1 MHPSVYM
8 IEKELIEHKVIIRLP
23 LFIALCGLVLG
34 VGLMFNNQAQHNF
47 FFQMEVSGDI
57 SEIHQEIARDLN
69 SLIFAIAGTVSLLLT
84 TLFLPK
90 TLRKERQEGS
100 SMFWRSMPVS
110 NHLTHAVKLAVGLVI
125 IPLICALL
133 VLFTDVMLW
142 LIQTFSDKQL
152 ALLVE
157 QQSIFYALTNW
168 LAFLARML
176 LVSIV
181 LLPLAMVA
189 LAISQIVNSPLLVM
203 FIGSYAIKWLS
214 LSLFASDWISKFLAL
229 VVSLPIYVLFEPNPF
244 RAIVE
249 APALSLVVYV
259 AIGII
264 AYLTSIRLNRTE
276 DVTWRNLFQR

>member
-157 QQSIFYALTNW
+157 QQSIFYVLTNW

>member
-157 QQSIFYALTNW
+157 QQSIFYVLTNW

-229 VVSLPIYVLFEPNPF
+229 VASLPIYVLFEPNPF

-264 AYLTSIRLNRTE
+264 AYLTSVRLNRTE

>member
-34 VGLMFNNQAQHNF
+34 VGLMFDNQAQHNF

-133 VLFTDVMLW
+133 LLFTDVMLW

-157 QQSIFYALTNW
+157 QQSIFYVLTNW

-229 VVSLPIYVLFEPNPF
+229 VASLPIYVLFEPNPF

>member
-34 VGLMFNNQAQHNF
+34 VGLMFNSQAQHNF

-157 QQSIFYALTNW
+157 QQSIFYVLTNW

-214 LSLFASDWISKFLAL
+214 LSLFASEWISKFLAL

-264 AYLTSIRLNRTE
+264 AYLTSVRLNRTE

>member
-1 MHPSVYM
+1 
-8 IEKELIEHKVIIRLP
+8 
-23 LFIALCGLVLG
+23 
-34 VGLMFNNQAQHNF
+34 
-47 FFQMEVSGDI
+47 
-57 SEIHQEIARDLN
+57 
-69 SLIFAIAGTVSLLLT
+69 
-84 TLFLPK
+84 
-90 TLRKERQEGS
+90 
-100 SMFWRSMPVS
+100 MPVS
-110 NHLTHAVKLAVGLVI
+110 NHLTHAVKLVVGLVI

-157 QQSIFYALTNW
+157 QQSIFYVLTNW

-176 LVSIV
+176 LVSIA

-214 LSLFASDWISKFLAL
+214 LSLLASDWISKFLKL

-264 AYLTSIRLNRTE
+264 AYLTSVRLNRTE

>member
-157 QQSIFYALTNW
+157 QQSIFYVLTNW

-229 VVSLPIYVLFEPNPF
+229 VASLPIYVLFEPNPF

>member
-34 VGLMFNNQAQHNF
+34 VGLMFNSQAQHNF

-157 QQSIFYALTNW
+157 QQSIFYVLTNW

>member
-157 QQSIFYALTNW
+157 QQSIFYVLTNW

-203 FIGSYAIKWLS
+203 FIGGYAIKWLS

-229 VVSLPIYVLFEPNPF
+229 VASLPIYVLFEPNPF

>member
-157 QQSIFYALTNW
+157 QQSIFYVLTNW

-203 FIGSYAIKWLS
+203 FIGGYAIKWLS

-264 AYLTSIRLNRTE
+264 AYLTSVRLNRTE
-276 DVTWRNLFQR
+276 DVTWRNLFQL

>member
-157 QQSIFYALTNW
+157 QQSIFYVLTNW

-181 LLPLAMVA
+181 LLPLAMIA

-214 LSLFASDWISKFLAL
+214 LSLFASDWISKFLKL

-264 AYLTSIRLNRTE
+264 AYLTSVRLNRTE

>member
-100 SMFWRSMPVS
+100 LMFWRSMPVS

-133 VLFTDVMLW
+133 VLFTDVILW
-142 LIQTFSDKQL
+142 LIQAFSDNQL

-157 QQSIFYALTNW
+157 QQSFLYVLTNW
-168 LAFLARML
+168 LVFLARML
-176 LVSIV
+176 LVSVV
-181 LLPLAMVA
+181 LLPLAIVV

-203 FIGSYAIKWLS
+203 FIGGYAIKWLS

-229 VVSLPIYVLFEPNPF
+229 VISLPIYVLFEPNPF

-249 APALSLVVYV
+249 APTLSLVIYV
-259 AIGII
+259 AIGVL
-264 AYLTSIRLNRTE
+264 AYFTSIRLNRTE

>member
-34 VGLMFNNQAQHNF
+34 VGLMFNSQAQHNF

-157 QQSIFYALTNW
+157 QQSIFYVLTNW

-214 LSLFASDWISKFLAL
+214 LSLFASDWVSKFLKL

-264 AYLTSIRLNRTE
+264 AYLTSVRLNRTE

>member
-157 QQSIFYALTNW
+157 QQSIFYVLTNW

-189 LAISQIVNSPLLVM
+189 LAISQIVSSPLLVM

-264 AYLTSIRLNRTE
+264 AYLTSVRLNRTE

>member
-157 QQSIFYALTNW
+157 QQSTFYVLTNW

-203 FIGSYAIKWLS
+203 FIGGYAIKWLS

>member
-34 VGLMFNNQAQHNF
+34 VGLMFNSQAQHNF

-57 SEIHQEIARDLN
+57 TEIHQEIARDLN

-157 QQSIFYALTNW
+157 QQSIFYVLTNW

-203 FIGSYAIKWLS
+203 FIGIYAIKWLS

-264 AYLTSIRLNRTE
+264 AYLTSVRLNRTE

>member
-1 MHPSVYM
+1 MHSSVYM

-23 LFIALCGLVLG
+23 LFIALFGLVVG
-34 VGLMFNNQAQHNF
+34 VGLMFNVQAQHDF
-47 FFQMEVSGDI
+47 FFQMEVNGDI

-69 SLIFAIAGTVSLLLT
+69 SLIFAIAGTVSLILS
-84 TLFLPK
+84 TLFIPK

-142 LIQTFSDKQL
+142 MLQTFSDKPL

-157 QQSIFYALTNW
+157 QQSLFYVFTNW
-168 LAFLARML
+168 LVFLAKML

-181 LLPLAMVA
+181 LLPLSLVA
-189 LAISQIVNSPLLVM
+189 LAISQIVSSPLLVM
-203 FIGSYAIKWLS
+203 FIGGYVIKWLS
-214 LSLFASDWISKFLAL
+214 LTLLASDGISQFLAH
-229 VVSLPIYVLFEPNPF
+229 VVSLPIDVLFEPNPF

-249 APALSLVVYV
+249 APTLSLMVYT
-259 AIGII
+259 AIGVL
-264 AYLTSIRLNRTE
+264 AYLTSVRLNRTE

>member
-157 QQSIFYALTNW
+157 QQSIFYVLTNW

-214 LSLFASDWISKFLAL
+214 LSLFASDWISKFLKL

>member
-34 VGLMFNNQAQHNF
+34 VGLMFNSQAQHNF
-47 FFQMEVSGDI
+47 FFQMEVSGNI

-157 QQSIFYALTNW
+157 QQSIFYVLTNW

-229 VVSLPIYVLFEPNPF
+229 VASLPIYVLFEPNPF

-264 AYLTSIRLNRTE
+264 AYLTSVRLNRTE

>member
-69 SLIFAIAGTVSLLLT
+69 SLVFAIAGTVSLLLT

-157 QQSIFYALTNW
+157 QQSIFYVLTNW

-189 LAISQIVNSPLLVM
+189 LSISQIVNSPLLVM
-203 FIGSYAIKWLS
+203 FIGGYAIKWLS
-214 LSLFASDWISKFLAL
+214 MSLFASDWISKFLAL

>member
-1 MHPSVYM
+1 M

-157 QQSIFYALTNW
+157 QQSIFYVLTNW

-203 FIGSYAIKWLS
+203 FIGGYAIKWLS
-214 LSLFASDWISKFLAL
+214 LSLFASDWISKFLKL

-264 AYLTSIRLNRTE
+264 AYLTSVRLNRTE

>member
-47 FFQMEVSGDI
+47 FFQMEISGDI

-157 QQSIFYALTNW
+157 QQSIFYVLTNW

-181 LLPLAMVA
+181 LLPLAMVT
-189 LAISQIVNSPLLVM
+189 LAVSQVVNSPLLVM
-203 FIGSYAIKWLS
+203 FIGGYAIKWLS
-214 LSLFASDWISKFLAL
+214 LSLFSSDWISQFLAL
-229 VVSLPIYVLFEPNPF
+229 VVSLPINVLFEPNPF

-249 APALSLVVYV
+249 APALSLMVYA

>member
-34 VGLMFNNQAQHNF
+34 VGLMFNSEAQHNF

-157 QQSIFYALTNW
+157 QQSIFYVLTNW

-181 LLPLAMVA
+181 LLPLAMIA

-214 LSLFASDWISKFLAL
+214 LSLFASDWISKFLKL

-264 AYLTSIRLNRTE
+264 AYLTSVRLNRTE

>member
-69 SLIFAIAGTVSLLLT
+69 SLVFAIAGTVSLLLT

-110 NHLTHAVKLAVGLVI
+110 NHLTHAVKLTVGLVI

-157 QQSIFYALTNW
+157 QQSIFYVLTNW

-181 LLPLAMVA
+181 LMPLAMVA

-203 FIGSYAIKWLS
+203 FIGGYAIKWLS

>member
-157 QQSIFYALTNW
+157 QQSIFYVLTNW

-203 FIGSYAIKWLS
+203 FIGGYAIKWLS

>member
-125 IPLICALL
+125 IPLIFALL

-157 QQSIFYALTNW
+157 QQSIFYVLTNW

>member
-34 VGLMFNNQAQHNF
+34 VGLVFNNQAQHNF

-157 QQSIFYALTNW
+157 QQSIFYVLTNW

-203 FIGSYAIKWLS
+203 FIGGYAIKWLS

>member
-34 VGLMFNNQAQHNF
+34 VGLMFNSQAQHNF
-47 FFQMEVSGDI
+47 FFQMEVRGDI

-157 QQSIFYALTNW
+157 QQSIFYVLTNW

-181 LLPLAMVA
+181 LLPLAMIA

-214 LSLFASDWISKFLAL
+214 LSLFASDWISKFLKL

-264 AYLTSIRLNRTE
+264 AYLTSVRLNRTE

>member
-157 QQSIFYALTNW
+157 QQSIFYVLTNW

-264 AYLTSIRLNRTE
+264 AYLTSVRLNRTE

>member
-34 VGLMFNNQAQHNF
+34 VGLMFNSQAQHNF

-157 QQSIFYALTNW
+157 QQSIFYVLTNW

-264 AYLTSIRLNRTE
+264 AYLTSVRLNRTE